1 MTGIIM
7 FHVLMV
13 LLGLSIVTRFVS
25 PSRVGNAV
33 GYLHKAIGI
42 TVPSQKQVKMAA
54 LIWIGS
60 ILIVIDG
67 CLFMLLFV
75 TKLSNAR

>member
-1 MTGIIM
+1 MAGIIV
-7 FHVLMV
+7 FHVLLL

-42 TVPSQKQVKMAA
+42 TAPSQKQVQMAA

-60 ILIVIDG
+60 ILIIIDG
-67 CLFMLLFV
+67 CIFLLVFI
-75 TKLSNAR
+75 TKLSSL

>member
-1 MTGIIM
+1 MVGIV
-7 FHVLMV
+7 VLHIVML
-13 LLGLSIVTRFVS
+13 LLGLSIVTRFVP

-42 TVPSQKQVKMAA
+42 TEPSQKQVEMAA

-60 ILIVIDG
+60 ILIIIDG
-67 CLFMLLFV
+67 CLFMLVFIA
-75 TKLSNAR
+75 KLSNAR